1 MHPFYS
7 NMIVIL
13 MSLFMCMSGVL
24 LTALAYRP
32 KEISEEWWQWTERF
46 YKSEISRVA
55 GPVLI
60 VISLVLHVTSVTYC
74 VLKRLR
80 RARAEAK
87 VLRGRAEDTESL
99 ETQRS
104 CTELEP
110 DQRLETQC
118 LLGERATGDIACFP
132 DGSLRSS
139 RKRLRTA
146 SENASVAASVIED
159 SLLSDLSSEAEVKN
173 RISELSS
180 VVRSEDKSMI
190 DPV

>member
-1 MHPFYS
+1 MMHPFYS

-13 MSLFMCMSGVL
+13 MSVFMCMSGVL

-60 VISLVLHVTSVTYC
+60 VLSLVLHVTSVTYC

-80 RARAEAK
+80 RARAEAG
-87 VLRGRAEDTESL
+87 LRACAEDTESL

-104 CTELEP
+104 LTELEP
-110 DQRLETQC
+110 DMRLETEC
-118 LLGERATGDIACFP
+118 LLGDIACFP

-139 RKRLRTA
+139 RKKLRTS

-159 SLLSDLSSEAEVKN
+159 SLLSDLSSEPEAKN
-173 RISELSS
+173 RFSEVSS
-180 VVRSEDKSMI
+180 VVRSDNKSGTSSQS
-190 DPV
+190 